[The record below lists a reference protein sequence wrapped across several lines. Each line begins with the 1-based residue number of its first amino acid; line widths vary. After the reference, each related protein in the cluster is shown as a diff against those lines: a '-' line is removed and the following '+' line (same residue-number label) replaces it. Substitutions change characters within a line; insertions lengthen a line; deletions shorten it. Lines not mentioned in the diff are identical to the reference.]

1 MTPDRFCGNVRRDFL
16 QGLRVAITDFDDIR
30 PYNDNEVRP
39 VLERNLNNR
48 EFIGAV
54 TSLRFPRAASV
65 FGFVLQPLVRAVL
78 RHQFGKVADVRDF
91 QMIVERYVTRMI
103 ASTTT
108 QFTVSGLEHLDP
120 SQPYLFV
127 SNHRDITLD
136 PALVNYSLH
145 HAGHD
150 TVRIAIGDNLL
161 TKDYASDLMRLN
173 KTFIV
178 KRSAKGPRELL
189 ASLRKLSAY
198 IRHSI
203 TVDRHSVWIAQREGR
218 AKDGIDQTEPAILKM
233 FALSAAKGTSVGAA
247 LAELKMVPVSIS
259 YEYDPCD
266 LMKARELYTIASTGS
281 YQKGPQED
289 ITSIAA
295 GITGT
300 KGDVHLAYGKPLSV
314 LPDDVDDVA
323 ALFDRE
329 IVTNYVLHPSN
340 YFAYHALHGAYP
352 RGVYGEK
359 RAPFEVSQL
368 ESHRAEFAARLE
380 NCPPEHRPYF
390 LANYANAIVSKQ
402 KLGLM

>member
-1 MTPDRFCGNVRRDFL
+1 
-16 QGLRVAITDFDDIR
+16 VAITDFDDIR

-54 TSLRFPRAASV
+54 ASLRFPRAAGV
-65 FGFVLQPLVRAVL
+65 LGFVVRPLVRMVL
-78 RHQFGKVADVRDF
+78 RHQFGKVANVLDF
-91 QMIVERYVTRMI
+91 QIIVERYVARMI

-108 QFTVSGLEHLDP
+108 QFTVSGLENLDR

-198 IRHSI
+198 IRQSI

-218 AKDGIDQTEPAILKM
+218 AKNGIDQTEPAILKM
-233 FALSAAKGTSVGAA
+233 FALSAPKGTSVGAG
-247 LAELKMVPVSIS
+247 LLELKMVPVSIS

-266 LMKARELYTIASTGS
+266 LMKARELYIVATAGS

-289 ITSIAA
+289 IASIAA

-300 KGDVHLAYGKPLSV
+300 KGDVHLAFGRPLTI
-314 LPDDVDDVA
+314 LPDSVDEVA
-323 ALFDRE
+323 TMFDRE

-340 YFAYHALHGAYP
+340 YFAFHALYGEYP
-352 RGVYGEK
+352 RGVYGAK
-359 RAPFEVSQL
+359 CVQFDASAL
-368 ESHRAEFAARLE
+368 ESHRVEFAARLE
-380 NCPPEHRPYF
+380 QCPPDHRPFF